1 MLISL
6 DSIQNCSSDGVRAFS
21 KKKGA
26 SKKIFSKSIS
36 EIPIWDKMSATKYFY
51 LNPGASELMDG
62 KALNGRAS
70 CRIGKNLENG

>member
-6 DSIQNCSSDGVRAFS
+6 DSIQNSSRDGVRAIQ
-21 KKKGA
+21 KKEHHF
-26 SKKIFSKSIS
+26 FSKSIS
-36 EIPIWDKMSATKYFY
+36 RISSKRSATKYFY
-51 LNPGASELMDG
+51 LGLNPGTSEVMDG

>member
-6 DSIQNCSSDGVRAFS
+6 DSIQNSSCDGVSATQ
-21 KKKGA
+21 KKVHV
-26 SKKIFSKSIS
+26 IFFSKSIS
-36 EIPIWDKMSATKYFY
+36 RMAMDKRSATKYFY
-51 LNPGASELMDG
+51 LGLNPGTSEVMDG